1 MKLFN
6 VNQKK
11 IKDKIGT
18 SAGPNHFTKDPIFPS
33 QGIMLYYIY
42 IYIYYY
48 YYYYYYIYIG
58 IMFTIVA
65 KQFCNTPKAK
75 APYFLL
81 VY

>member
-42 IYIYYY
+42 IYIYIIIIIIII
-48 YYYYYYIYIG
+48 IYI
-58 IMFTIVA
+58 
-65 KQFCNTPKAK
+65 
-75 APYFLL
+75 
-81 VY
+81 